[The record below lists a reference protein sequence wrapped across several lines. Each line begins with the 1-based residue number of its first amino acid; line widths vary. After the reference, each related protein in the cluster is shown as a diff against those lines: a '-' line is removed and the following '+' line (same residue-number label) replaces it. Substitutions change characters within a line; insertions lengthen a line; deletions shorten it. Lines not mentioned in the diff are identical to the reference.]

1 MNCAEEGPE
10 ADRVDAIS
18 GQVARKNPGSSR
30 FIREK
35 VENLLIVPKRIG
47 QDRTGFF
54 QLRLAELPNLHPMQ
68 LYRHCPSFW
77 IIRITR
83 PSLRIITTPD
93 HPYKCRKVAPLPC
106 DAGQSIFAPGG
117 SELTV
122 RSISISLS
130 TTVEPFV
137 SWHESRDV
145 RNRAWRSHRRG
156 SC

>member
-106 DAGQSIFAPGG
+106 DAGRQSLLPEVPQLYCGCQ
-117 SELTV
+117 LP
-122 RSISISLS
+122 SLS
-130 TTVEPFV
+130 TTA
-137 SWHESRDV
+137 SRRLWAGGD
-145 RNRAWRSHRRG
+145 